1 MGVAKMIARLSEN
14 FHWPG
19 LWEDVIQFIAKC
31 VECHI
36 TKYETKRVV
45 GLLCPLPV
53 PFCPWEDL
61 SLDFITGLP
70 PYQGKTTLLV
80 VVDRFSKG
88 IHLGILPQEHM
99 AHMVA
104 SLFID
109 IVMKLH
115 GIPRSLVLDRDP
127 LFISEFWQKLFRL
140 NDMRLRMS
148 SAYHPQSD
156 GQTKVMNRMIVQYL
170 RVFVHRRPAAWGK
183 FLSWIELSHNTSWN
197 LGTGTTPYE
206 IMFGRKPFS
215 FLEYLSGTS
224 NLNVV
229 DEILTHKEEVFNS
242 IRKNLIKAQASMKR
256 HADAKRREIISEPGD
271 WVLLKLCPYR

>member
-1 MGVAKMIARLSEN
+1 
-14 FHWPG
+14 
-19 LWEDVIQFIAKC
+19 
-31 VECHI
+31 
-36 TKYETKRVV
+36 
-45 GLLCPLPV
+45 
-53 PFCPWEDL
+53 
-61 SLDFITGLP
+61 
-70 PYQGKTTLLV
+70 
-80 VVDRFSKG
+80 
-88 IHLGILPQEHM
+88 
-99 AHMVA
+99 MVA